1 MNGRIV
7 FRIFAVLVLAAL
19 LVGAGTFIYQMGV
32 TQGLAANT
40 TPAVQGSNPAAP
52 YLYYP
57 PFYRPWGFGFFP
69 FGFIFP
75 LFFGILIFSLV
86 ARALFGGWRRNGPGY
101 WGGMHG
107 RDPHDIPPMVEEW
120 HRKMHEAGSNPSPEQ
135 K

>member
-1 MNGRIV
+1 MNGRFV
-7 FRIFAVLVLAAL
+7 FRIFASLVLVAVLI
-19 LVGAGTFIYQMGV
+19 GAGVLVYQMGV
-32 TQGLAANT
+32 TQGLATNT
-40 TPAVQGSNPAAP
+40 TLPPQVSNPTAP

-57 PFYRPWGFGFFP
+57 PYFHPWGFGFFP

-75 LFFGILIFSLV
+75 LFFGLFIFFLIT
-86 ARALFGGWRRNGPGY
+86 RAIFGGWRRHAPGY

-120 HRKMHEAGSNPSPEQ
+120 HRKMHEASSNPPAEP